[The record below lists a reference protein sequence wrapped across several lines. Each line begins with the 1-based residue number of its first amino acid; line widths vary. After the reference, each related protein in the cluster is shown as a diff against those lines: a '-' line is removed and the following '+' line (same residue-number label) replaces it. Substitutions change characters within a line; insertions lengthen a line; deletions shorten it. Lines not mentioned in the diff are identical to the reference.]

1 MKRLFGF
8 LFLAAA
14 LLVACE
20 QQEQP
25 SSNGKAVRFTTAV
38 NTKTSFQGYTQNG
51 VEAILWENGDAFTVW
66 SDQASVSGSSQKWAD
81 YKVVAEAGVAT
92 AVNPVT
98 EGVELLWGQG
108 LHQFYAV
115 YPSGK
120 LHENIIKANIPD
132 YQIVKETENNVFV
145 PVLSEYGYMY
155 ASAQAKPDD
164 GSVNLA
170 FSPLFN
176 SFEFIV
182 SPGND
187 TDVLVSGFRLEVQ
200 NGSKQTLAGDFQ
212 ATLSPDSNP
221 EVDIDYSNAKGSV
234 NLQFG
239 DHRSIKVAK
248 GTTLTF
254 SVITYPVAMSH
265 LTAVFTVDGKEIA
278 LPLAD
283 KKGNYFNFPA
293 GEKARIRALG
303 ALGPEA
309 QAAGITVVLNGQ
321 NVNDFDVSTPGEAGV
336 VGLLP
341 GVFTIGDKKVRFSKG
356 NLQAV
361 LENGAITKW
370 QFAENQWETAGD
382 AWSLTN
388 DTGTVGRFLNS
399 TTAPLNRWGT
409 HTLDFHTIEAG
420 IDGAYMTITPE
431 AEQLSNDYYIGSAL
445 QLYDNPDFA
454 STYGSG
460 WEYLTYE
467 MILGEYDRTEQGS
480 HGAYTDYYIARAAPA
495 RVEGVNGV
503 VLLPDDYVQPAGIPL
518 LKTDYVRY
526 DSGGSGLAVALVDEV
541 NDYTSAQWAEMENAG
556 AVFIPAGYYYKGS
569 EDVTLNAIINHRSGS
584 TQHIVIESNGKYFG
598 TTLYA
603 HPTSPGLV
611 RLVKVVE

>member
-25 SSNGKAVRFTTAV
+25 SSNGKAVRFTTSV

-51 VEAILWENGDAFTVW
+51 VEAILWDNGDTFTVW
-66 SDQASVSGSSQKWAD
+66 SDQASVSGYSQKWAD
-81 YKVVAEAGVAT
+81 YKVEAEAGVAT

-98 EGVELLWGQG
+98 ERVELLWGQG

-132 YQIVKETENNVFV
+132 YQIVKETESNVFV
-145 PVLSEYGYMY
+145 PVLSDYGYMY
-155 ASAQAKPDD
+155 ASAQAKPED
-164 GSVNLA
+164 GSVNLI
-170 FSPLFN
+170 FNPLFN
-176 SFEFIV
+176 TFEFIV
-182 SPGND
+182 SPGNEKD
-187 TDVLVSGFRLEVQ
+187 ALVSAFRLEVQ
-200 NGSKQTLAGDFQ
+200 DGSKLTLAGGFQ
-212 ATLSPDSNP
+212 AALSPDADP
-221 EVDIDYSNAKGSV
+221 RVEIDYSNATGTVK
-234 NLQFG
+234 LQFG
-239 DHRSIKVAK
+239 DHRSIRVPK

-254 SVITYPVAMSH
+254 SVVTYPVTMSH
-265 LTAVFTVDGKEIA
+265 LTAVFTVDGKDIA

-283 KKGNYFNFPA
+283 KNGKFFSFPA

-309 QAAGITVVLNGQ
+309 QAAGITVDLSGQ
-321 NVNDFDVSTPGEAGV
+321 NVNDYDVSTPGEAGV

-361 LENGAITKW
+361 LENGVITKW

-388 DTGTVGRFLNS
+388 DTGIVGRFLNS

-467 MILGEYDRTEQGS
+467 MILGEYDRTEQ
-480 HGAYTDYYIARAAPA
+480 
-495 RVEGVNGV
+495 
-503 VLLPDDYVQPAGIPL
+503 
-518 LKTDYVRY
+518 
-526 DSGGSGLAVALVDEV
+526 
-541 NDYTSAQWAEMENAG
+541 
-556 AVFIPAGYYYKGS
+556 
-569 EDVTLNAIINHRSGS
+569 
-584 TQHIVIESNGKYFG
+584 
-598 TTLYA
+598 
-603 HPTSPGLV
+603 
-611 RLVKVVE
+611 